1 MRICIGTIVST
12 NGLKINRIPLQ
23 TDLGMTTTRTHSK
36 KRRTAKIL
44 IGIVIGIL
52 AIRLILPYVVLHF
65 ANKSLANMNGYY
77 GHIDD
82 IDLAIIRGAYQI
94 DSIYINKADRRT
106 EGSAPP
112 EQTPFF
118 ASKEIDLSIEWKAL
132 FRGSIVGELVFQ
144 RPYLRFTKDKVEPKE
159 VVKDSADFRKI
170 LDKFM
175 PLNINRCE
183 LRGGA
188 IQYKDFSSKPN
199 VDIAMTNVNL
209 LAQNLRN
216 SYDSSAV
223 LPASIHATADVYEGQ
238 LRFDARLNPLADAPT
253 FDMSAE
259 LAHTNLVKLNDFFQ
273 AYAKVDV
280 NDGRFGL
287 YTEVA
292 AKDEEFKGY
301 VKPVIKNLD
310 ILGKEDRKD
319 NLLRKLWEAIG
330 GGAGKLFENKN
341 KDQVATKIP
350 FEGRLDDPK
359 TNVWVA
365 IVNILQNAFIHAIQ
379 PSIDNE
385 ISIASVKEGKKEKKT
400 FFQKI
405 FSKDDDENK
414 KGKKDRKKDK

>member
-1 MRICIGTIVST
+1 MTI
-12 NGLKINRIPLQ
+12 
-23 TDLGMTTTRTHSK
+23 TRTHST

-44 IGIVIGIL
+44 IGIVVGIVV
-52 AIRLILPYVVLHF
+52 IRLILPYVILHF
-65 ANKSLANMNGYY
+65 ANKSLAGMNGYY

-94 DSIYINKADRRT
+94 DSIYINKVDR
-106 EGSAPP
+106 GSEDNITAK
-112 EQTPFF
+112 QTPFF
-118 ASKEIDLSIEWKAL
+118 ASREIDLSIEWKAL
-132 FRGSIVGELVFQ
+132 FKGSIVGELVFQ
-144 RPYLRFTKDKVEPKE
+144 RPYLLFTKDKVEPKE

-188 IQYKDFSSKPN
+188 IQYKDLSSRPH

-209 LAQNLRN
+209 LAENLRN

-223 LPASIHATADVYEGQ
+223 LPASIHATADVYEGKM
-238 LRFDARLNPLADAPT
+238 RFDARLNPLADSPT

-259 LAHTNLVKLNDFFQ
+259 LNNTNLVKLNDFFQ
-273 AYAKVDV
+273 AYARVDV

-292 AKDEEFKGY
+292 AKDEQFKGY
-301 VKPVIKNLD
+301 VKPVVKNLD

-319 NLLRKLWEAIG
+319 NLLQKLWEAFA

-341 KDQVATKIP
+341 KDQVATKVP

-359 TNVWVA
+359 TNIWVA
-365 IVNILQNAFIHAIQ
+365 ITNILQNAFIHAIQ

-385 ISIASVKEGKKEKKT
+385 ISIASVKENKKEKKT

-405 FSKDDDENK
+405 FSGGDDKN
-414 KGKKDRKKDK
+414 KKDKKSEKKE

>member
-1 MRICIGTIVST
+1 M
-12 NGLKINRIPLQ
+12 NA
-23 TDLGMTTTRTHSK
+23 TRTHSK
-36 KRRTAKIL
+36 RRRTAKIVL
-44 IGIVIGIL
+44 GIL
-52 AIRLILPYVVLHF
+52 IAIVVIRLALPYVVLHF
-65 ANKSLANMNGYY
+65 ANRSLANMNGYY

-82 IDLAIIRGAYQI
+82 IDLAIIRGSYNI
-94 DSIYINKADRRT
+94 DSIYINKKDSVT
-106 EGSAPP
+106 SK
-112 EQTPFF
+112 QTPFF
-118 ASKEIDLSIEWKAL
+118 AAKEVDLSVEWKAL
-132 FRGSIVGELVFQ
+132 IKGSIAGELVFQ
-144 RPYLRFTKDKVEPKE
+144 RPYLLFTKDKVEPKE
-159 VVKDSADFRKI
+159 IVRDSADFRKI

-183 LRGGA
+183 LLGGA
-188 IQYKDFSSKPN
+188 IQYKDFSTEPN
-199 VDIAMTNVNL
+199 VDIAMTNLNL

-223 LPASIHATADVYEGQ
+223 LPASIHATAEVYEGK
-238 LRFDARLNPLADAPT
+238 LRFDARLNPLAASPT

-259 LAHTNLVKLNDFFQ
+259 LNNTNLVKLNDFFQ

-301 VKPVIKNLD
+301 VKPVIKDLD
-310 ILGKEDRKD
+310 VLGKEDRKD
-319 NLLRKLWEAIG
+319 NLLQKLWEAVA

-341 KDQVATKIP
+341 KDQVATKVP
-350 FEGRLDDPK
+350 FQGRLDDPK

-365 IVNILQNAFIHAIQ
+365 ITNILQNAFIHAIQ

-385 ISIASVKEGKKEKKT
+385 ISIASVKEDRKEKKT

-405 FSKDDDENK
+405 FSKDDND
-414 KGKKDRKKDK
+414 KKDKKDKKDDK

>member
-1 MRICIGTIVST
+1 
-12 NGLKINRIPLQ
+12 
-23 TDLGMTTTRTHSK
+23 MTTTRTHSK
-36 KRRTAKIL
+36 KRRTTKIL
-44 IGIVIGIL
+44 IGIVIAIVI
-52 AIRLILPYVVLHF
+52 IRLILPYVVLHF
-65 ANKSLANMNGYY
+65 ANKSLANINGYY

-82 IDLAIIRGAYQI
+82 IDLAIIRGAYRI
-94 DSIYINKADRRT
+94 DSIYINKMDGPG
-106 EGSAPP
+106 EDSVS
-112 EQTPFF
+112 QTPFF

-132 FRGSIVGELVFQ
+132 LKGSIVGEMVFQ

-170 LDKFM
+170 LDQFM

-223 LPASIHATADVYEGQ
+223 LPATIHATADVYEGK
-238 LRFDARLNPLADAPT
+238 LRFDARLNPLANAPT

-259 LAHTNLVKLNDFFQ
+259 LTHTNLVKLNDFFQ

-319 NLLRKLWEAIG
+319 NLLRKLWEAVA

-350 FEGRLDDPK
+350 FQGRLDDPK

-365 IVNILQNAFIHAIQ
+365 IVNILRNAFIHAIQ

-385 ISIASVKEGKKEKKT
+385 ISIASVKEDKKEKKT

-414 KGKKDRKKDK
+414 KGKKGQEKR

>member
-1 MRICIGTIVST
+1 MATT
-12 NGLKINRIPLQ
+12 
-23 TDLGMTTTRTHSK
+23 GMHSK
-36 KRRTAKIL
+36 RRWTAKIL
-44 IGIVIGIL
+44 IGILIAIIV
-52 AIRLILPYVVLHF
+52 IRLVLPYVVLHF
-65 ANKSLANMNGYY
+65 ANKSLANMDGYY
-77 GHIDD
+77 GHIRD
-82 IDLAIIRGAYQI
+82 IDLAIIRGAYKI
-94 DSIYINKADRRT
+94 DSIYINKQD
-106 EGSAPP
+106 SATQK
-112 EQTPFF
+112 QTPFF
-118 ASKEIDLSIEWKAL
+118 ASKEIDLSVEWKAL
-132 FRGSIVGELVFQ
+132 FKGSVVGELVFR

-183 LRGGA
+183 LLGGV
-188 IQYKDFSSKPN
+188 IQYQDFSSKPN
-199 VDIAMTNVNL
+199 VDIALTDLNL

-216 SYDSSAV
+216 SYDSSAL
-223 LPASIHATADVYEGQ
+223 LPASIHATADVYEGK
-238 LRFDARLNPLADAPT
+238 LRFDARLNPLANAPT

-259 LAHTNLVKLNDFFQ
+259 LNNTNLVKMNDFFQ

-292 AKDEEFKGY
+292 AKDAEFKGY

-310 ILGKEDRKD
+310 VLGREDRKD
-319 NLLRKLWEAIG
+319 NLLRKLWEAIA

-341 KDQVATKIP
+341 KDQVATKVP
-350 FEGRLDDPK
+350 FQGRIDNPK

-365 IVNILQNAFIHAIQ
+365 ITNILQNAFIHAIQ

-385 ISIASVKEGKKEKKT
+385 ISIASVKGDKQEKKT

-405 FSKDDDENK
+405 FSKDD
-414 KGKKDRKKDK
+414 GKDKKKSK

>member
-1 MRICIGTIVST
+1 MLWYDCFNKRHDNQPDT
-12 NGLKINRIPLQ
+12 NAISPE
-23 TDLGMTTTRTHSK
+23 MTTTRTHSK
-36 KRRTAKIL
+36 RRRTAIIL
-44 IGIVIGIL
+44 IGILIALVV
-52 AIRLILPYVVLHF
+52 IRLVLPYVVLHF

-77 GHIDD
+77 GHIRD
-82 IDLAIIRGAYQI
+82 IDLAIIRGAYKI
-94 DSIYINKADRRT
+94 DSIYINKADSVT
-106 EGSAPP
+106 QK
-112 EQTPFF
+112 QTPFF
-118 ASKEIDLSIEWKAL
+118 ASREIDLSVEWKAL
-132 FRGSIVGELVFQ
+132 FKGSIVGELVFR
-144 RPYLRFTKDKVEPKE
+144 RPYLVFTKDKVEPKE

-183 LRGGA
+183 LRGGV

-199 VDIAMTNVNL
+199 VDIALTNLDL

-216 SYDSSAV
+216 SYDSSAI
-223 LPASIHATADVYEGQ
+223 LPASIHATADVYEGK
-238 LRFDARLNPLADAPT
+238 LRFDAKLNPLADAPT

-259 LAHTNLVKLNDFFQ
+259 LNNTNLVKMNDFFQ

-280 NDGRFGL
+280 NKGHFGL

-292 AKDEEFKGY
+292 AKDKEFKGY

-310 ILGKEDRKD
+310 VLGKEDRKD
-319 NLLRKLWEAIG
+319 NLLRKLWEAIA
-330 GGAGKLFENKN
+330 GGAGKLFENKK
-341 KDQVATKIP
+341 KDQVATKVP

-365 IVNILQNAFIHAIQ
+365 IANILQNAFIHAIQ

-385 ISIASVKEGKKEKKT
+385 ISIASVKEDKKEKKT

-405 FSKDDDENK
+405 FSKDDD
-414 KGKKDRKKDK
+414 KDKKDKKKDK

>member
-1 MRICIGTIVST
+1 MTI
-12 NGLKINRIPLQ
+12 
-23 TDLGMTTTRTHSK
+23 TRTHST

-44 IGIVIGIL
+44 IGIVVGIVV
-52 AIRLILPYVVLHF
+52 IRLILPYVILHF
-65 ANKSLANMNGYY
+65 ANKSLAGMNGYY

-94 DSIYINKADRRT
+94 DSIYINKVDRSSEDNIR
-106 EGSAPP
+106 AK
-112 EQTPFF
+112 QTPFF
-118 ASKEIDLSIEWKAL
+118 ASREIDLSIEWKAL
-132 FRGSIVGELVFQ
+132 FKGSIVGELVFQ
-144 RPYLRFTKDKVEPKE
+144 RPYLLFTKDKVEPKE

-188 IQYKDFSSKPN
+188 IQYKDFSSRPH

-209 LAQNLRN
+209 LAENLRN

-223 LPASIHATADVYEGQ
+223 LPASIHATADVYEGKM
-238 LRFDARLNPLADAPT
+238 RFDARLNPLADSPT

-259 LAHTNLVKLNDFFQ
+259 LNNTNLVKLNDFFQ
-273 AYAKVDV
+273 AYARVDV

-292 AKDEEFKGY
+292 AKDEQFKGY
-301 VKPVIKNLD
+301 VKPVVKNLD

-319 NLLRKLWEAIG
+319 NLLQKLWEAVA

-341 KDQVATKIP
+341 KDQVATKVP

-359 TNVWVA
+359 TNIWVA
-365 IVNILQNAFIHAIQ
+365 ITNILQNAFIHAIQ

-385 ISIASVKEGKKEKKT
+385 ISIVSVKEDKKEKKT

-405 FSKDDDENK
+405 FSGGDDKN
-414 KGKKDRKKDK
+414 KKDKKSEKKE

>member
-1 MRICIGTIVST
+1 MTI
-12 NGLKINRIPLQ
+12 
-23 TDLGMTTTRTHSK
+23 TRTHST

-44 IGIVIGIL
+44 IGIVVGIVV
-52 AIRLILPYVVLHF
+52 IRLILPYVILHF
-65 ANKSLANMNGYY
+65 ANKSLAGMNGYY

-94 DSIYINKADRRT
+94 DSIYINKVDR
-106 EGSAPP
+106 GSEDNIRAK
-112 EQTPFF
+112 QTPFF
-118 ASKEIDLSIEWKAL
+118 ASREIDLSIEWKAL
-132 FRGSIVGELVFQ
+132 FKGSIVGELVFQ
-144 RPYLRFTKDKVEPKE
+144 RPYLLFTKDKVEPKE

-188 IQYKDFSSKPN
+188 IQYKDFSSRPH

-209 LAQNLRN
+209 LAENLRN

-223 LPASIHATADVYEGQ
+223 LPASIHATADVYEGKM
-238 LRFDARLNPLADAPT
+238 RFDARLNPLADSPT

-259 LAHTNLVKLNDFFQ
+259 LNNTNLVKLNDFFQ

-292 AKDEEFKGY
+292 AKDEQFKGY
-301 VKPVIKNLD
+301 VKPVVKNLD

-319 NLLRKLWEAIG
+319 NLLQKLWEAVA

-341 KDQVATKIP
+341 KDQVATKVP

-359 TNVWVA
+359 TNIWVA
-365 IVNILQNAFIHAIQ
+365 ITNILQNAFIHAIQ

-385 ISIASVKEGKKEKKT
+385 ISIASVKEDKKEKKT

-405 FSKDDDENK
+405 FSGGDDKN
-414 KGKKDRKKDK
+414 KKDKKSEKKE

>member
-1 MRICIGTIVST
+1 
-12 NGLKINRIPLQ
+12 
-23 TDLGMTTTRTHSK
+23 MTVTRTHSK

-44 IGIVIGIL
+44 IGILVAIVV
-52 AIRLILPYVVLHF
+52 IRLLLPYAVLYF
-65 ANKSLANMNGYY
+65 ANRSLANMDGYY
-77 GHIDD
+77 GHIHD

-94 DSIYINKADRRT
+94 DSIYINKEDSVT
-106 EGSAPP
+106 HK
-112 EQTPFF
+112 QTPFF
-118 ASKEIDLSIEWKAL
+118 ASREVDLSVEWKAL
-132 FRGSIVGELVFQ
+132 FKGSIVGEMVFQ
-144 RPYLRFTKDKVEPKE
+144 RPYLLFTKDKVEPKE
-159 VVKDSADFRKI
+159 VVKDSADFRRI
-170 LDKFM
+170 LDQFM

-216 SYDSSAV
+216 SYDSTAL
-223 LPASIHATADVYEGQ
+223 LPASIHATAEVYEGK
-238 LRFDARLNPLADAPT
+238 LRFDAKLNPLADAPT

-259 LAHTNLVKLNDFFQ
+259 LNNTNLVKLNDFFQ

-292 AKDEEFKGY
+292 AKDDEFKGY

-310 ILGKEDRKD
+310 VLGKEDRKD
-319 NLLRKLWEAIG
+319 NVLQKLWEAVA

-341 KDQVATKIP
+341 KGQVATKVP
-350 FEGRLDDPK
+350 FQGRLDDPK

-365 IVNILQNAFIHAIQ
+365 ILNILQNAFIHAIQ

-385 ISIASVKEGKKEKKT
+385 ISIASVKEDKKEKKT
-400 FFQKI
+400 FLQKI
-405 FSKDDDENK
+405 FSGGD
-414 KGKKDRKKDK
+414 GKKEKKSKDKKSGNKGD

>member
-1 MRICIGTIVST
+1 
-12 NGLKINRIPLQ
+12 
-23 TDLGMTTTRTHSK
+23 MTTTRAHSG

-44 IGIVIGIL
+44 IGILVAIV
-52 AIRLILPYVVLHF
+52 AIRLALPYVVLYF
-65 ANKSLANMNGYY
+65 ANKSLANMDGYY
-77 GHIDD
+77 GHIQD
-82 IDLAIIRGAYQI
+82 IDLAIIRGAYKI
-94 DSIYINKADRRT
+94 DSIYINKVADGAK
-106 EGSAPP
+106 GSSAS

-118 ASKEIDLSIEWKAL
+118 ASKEIDLSVEWKAL
-132 FRGSIVGELVFQ
+132 FKGSIAGELVLR
-144 RPYLRFTKDKVEPKE
+144 RPYLVFTKDKVEPKE
-159 VVKDSADFRKI
+159 VVKDSADFRKL

-183 LRGGA
+183 LLGGA
-188 IQYKDFSSKPN
+188 IQYKDLSSKPN
-199 VDIAMTNVNL
+199 VDIALTNLNM

-223 LPASIHATADVYEGQ
+223 LPASIHATAEVYEGK
-238 LRFDARLNPLADAPT
+238 LRFDAKLNPLANAPT

-259 LAHTNLVKLNDFFQ
+259 LNNTNLVKMNDFFQ
-273 AYAKVDV
+273 AYAKIDV

-310 ILGKEDRKD
+310 VLGKEDRKD
-319 NLLRKLWEAIG
+319 NLLRKLWEAIA

-341 KDQVATKIP
+341 KDQVATKVP
-350 FEGRLDDPK
+350 FEGRLDDPR

-365 IVNILQNAFIHAIQ
+365 ITNILQNAFIHAIQ

-385 ISIASVKEGKKEKKT
+385 ISIASVKEDKKEKKT

-405 FSKDDDENK
+405 FSKDD
-414 KGKKDRKKDK
+414 GKDKKDKKKDK

>member
-1 MRICIGTIVST
+1 MTI
-12 NGLKINRIPLQ
+12 
-23 TDLGMTTTRTHSK
+23 TRTHST

-44 IGIVIGIL
+44 IGIVVGIVV
-52 AIRLILPYVVLHF
+52 IRLILPYVILHF
-65 ANKSLANMNGYY
+65 ANKSLAGMNGYY

-94 DSIYINKADRRT
+94 DSIYINKVDRGL
-106 EGSAPP
+106 EGNITAK
-112 EQTPFF
+112 QTPFF
-118 ASKEIDLSIEWKAL
+118 ASREIDLSIEWKAL
-132 FRGSIVGELVFQ
+132 FNGSIVGELVFQ
-144 RPYLRFTKDKVEPKE
+144 RPYLLFTKDKVEPKE

-188 IQYKDFSSKPN
+188 IQYKDFSSRPH

-209 LAQNLRN
+209 LAENLRN

-223 LPASIHATADVYEGQ
+223 LPASIHATADVYEGKM
-238 LRFDARLNPLADAPT
+238 RFDARLNPLADSPT

-259 LAHTNLVKLNDFFQ
+259 LNNTNLVKLNDFFQ
-273 AYAKVDV
+273 AYARVDV

-292 AKDEEFKGY
+292 AKDEQFKGY
-301 VKPVIKNLD
+301 VKPVVKNLD

-319 NLLRKLWEAIG
+319 NLLQKLWEAVA

-341 KDQVATKIP
+341 KDQVATKVP

-359 TNVWVA
+359 TNIWVA
-365 IVNILQNAFIHAIQ
+365 ITNILQNAFIHAIQ

-385 ISIASVKEGKKEKKT
+385 ISIASVKEDKKEKKT

-405 FSKDDDENK
+405 FSGGDDKN
-414 KGKKDRKKDK
+414 KKDKKSEKKE